1 MICLVQRS
9 NCCLTLQFVTNKLTL
24 VCIAAVMLHP
34 RMGLGVDYC
43 ILGHM
48 CHMNATCLNLQT
60 TYACQCNAGYFGDGH
75 FCHGM

>member
-1 MICLVQRS
+1 
-9 NCCLTLQFVTNKLTL
+9 
-24 VCIAAVMLHP
+24 MLLP
-34 RMGLGVDYC
+34 WMGLGVDYC

-60 TYACQCNAGYFGDGH
+60 TYACQCNAGFFGDGR